1 MPEGTITVFV
11 FPFSAK
17 RSRAWLASCCR
28 YSRVRLPEMIRLD
41 SAMPRRC
48 GVRRPADPPVSARRV
63 PIRSKLRATVYVW
76 ANILLSVA
84 CWKLVFDGIRK
95 LAFYA

>member
-17 RSRAWLASCCR
+17 RSRAWLA
-28 YSRVRLPEMIRLD
+28 